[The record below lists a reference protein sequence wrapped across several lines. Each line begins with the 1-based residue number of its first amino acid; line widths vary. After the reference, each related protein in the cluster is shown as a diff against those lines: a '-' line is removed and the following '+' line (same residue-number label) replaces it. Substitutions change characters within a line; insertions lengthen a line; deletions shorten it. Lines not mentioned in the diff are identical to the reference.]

1 MSLFKSKQN
10 SAAALPLP
18 QPQTV
23 IQQPQHWGR
32 IVLVI
37 FACAV
42 LGILLGYFGVVALA
56 ADAGIRNP
64 RQSVAQG
71 LLWIV
76 LGGGGL
82 YCTSVAG
89 SKVIDKFLSHQREI
103 KLATI
108 EANVKIAQYQLQAST
123 TGAVGARA
131 LESDYAMARGCLAV
145 LAKAYNINRP
155 YTANESRPWVRDN
168 AWRLISAAGIQGI
181 KWGDCSGVKGWL
193 EENGF
198 VVGNQLNRVKY
209 PHFEDA
215 RRAIDLIAAPP
226 IKINQPAPYYEEK
239 TSIIK

>member
-1 MSLFKSKQN
+1 MSWRKNKSD
-10 SAAALPLP
+10 ATALPLP
-18 QPQTV
+18 VPQTV
-23 IQQPQHWGR
+23 VNQPQHWGR
-32 IVLVI
+32 IVLVT
-37 FACAV
+37 FACLCAGVV
-42 LGILLGYFGVVALA
+42 LGYLGIVALA

-89 SKVIDKFLSHQREI
+89 SKVLDKLLSYRREI
-103 KLATI
+103 KLAAI

-145 LAKAYNINRP
+145 LAKAYNLNRP

-226 IKINQPAPYYEEK
+226 ILINPPTLPYRET